1 MRTTEDWPILQV
13 PACTFTDDDAQF
25 HSDLIYMR
33 ALRKEIVELA
43 AETQFANPL
52 PITLSDELDAAI
64 DAVKAVTW

>member
-1 MRTTEDWPILQV
+1 MTVQDYWPILQV

-25 HSDLIYMR
+25 HSDLIYLR

-43 AETQFANPL
+43 AETQFANPF
-52 PITLSDELDAAI
+52 PINLSDELDAAI